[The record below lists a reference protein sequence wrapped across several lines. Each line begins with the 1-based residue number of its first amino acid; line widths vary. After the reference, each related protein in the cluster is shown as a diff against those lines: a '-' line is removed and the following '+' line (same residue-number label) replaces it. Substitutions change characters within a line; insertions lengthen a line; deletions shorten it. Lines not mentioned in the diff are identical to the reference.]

1 MKCYIRRYE
10 IVDGEKQYKD
20 SYFNKNIG
28 FQNHWTPQ
36 REARLFESILE
47 AKWIIKL
54 YRLKNCE
61 VYKYE
66 KRFVNNS

>member
-36 REARLFESILE
+36 R
-47 AKWIIKL
+47 
-54 YRLKNCE
+54 
-61 VYKYE
+61 
-66 KRFVNNS
+66 